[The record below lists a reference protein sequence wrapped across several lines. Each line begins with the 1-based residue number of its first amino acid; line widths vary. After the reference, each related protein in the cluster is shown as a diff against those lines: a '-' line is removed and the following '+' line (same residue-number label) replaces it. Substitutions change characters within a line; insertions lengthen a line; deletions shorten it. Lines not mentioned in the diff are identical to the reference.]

1 MSMDFERFYWNEDGK
16 TGEWKHEFSRPYGSY
31 WWCTGF
37 KLGYIRLDTP
47 LKIVSINENAKSQTF
62 PEIRANY
69 RVTVKDFE
77 MVHGFVQ
84 ALKDAGYKQV
94 DYKPGIKPGNLQFA
108 VNDLDVYF
116 PF

>member
-1 MSMDFERFYWNEDGK
+1 
-16 TGEWKHEFSRPYGSY
+16 
-31 WWCTGF
+31 
-37 KLGYIRLDTP
+37 
-47 LKIVSINENAKSQTF
+47 
-62 PEIRANY
+62 
-69 RVTVKDFE
+69 

-84 ALKDAGYKQV
+84 GLKDAGYKQI